1 MGEAQTSAE
10 FDRDERPNEARAEGA
25 SAAKQDAPETRGQA
39 QGATDAGRAMD
50 KVRDEMA
57 KTKSTNVQALGEIMT
72 ALIQARPEIAGAI
85 LKDGKTLDGCWKA
98 MEDYARKHK
107 TGNSFAMGPDI
118 AENIIVEYYGM
129 SMPTRVWETEFARG
143 VVKAGEETAPATR
156 AAEPA
161 AKSADMEVT
170 ATATPEPDP
179 FDLDALMGAL

>member
-1 MGEAQTSAE
+1 MSPPAHTSA
-10 FDRDERPNEARAEGA
+10 DYNA
-25 SAAKQDAPETRGQA
+25 
-39 QGATDAGRAMD
+39 AMD
-50 KVRDEMA
+50 KIRDEMA

-129 SMPTRVWETEFARG
+129 SMPTRVWETEYVKG
-143 VVKAGEETAPATR
+143 VVKAGEGEDEGTSSVTAAPCHLPQRGKAFREAAT
-156 AAEPA
+156 EPA

-179 FDLDALMGAL
+179 FDLDALMGGL